1 MTEADLIRLER
12 RRKSNRASAEKYRH
26 KKERESD
33 ILKQVLH
40 TLEFKGVHFKN
51 IRPTL
56 YKMIYQCL
64 VICKNEDYKKIQT
77 NISISNI
84 GYLLTV

>member
-12 RRKSNRASAEKYRH
+12 RRKSNRESAEKYRH

-40 TLEFKGVHFKN
+40 ALEFKGVLF
-51 IRPTL
+51 
-56 YKMIYQCL
+56 
-64 VICKNEDYKKIQT
+64 
-77 NISISNI
+77 
-84 GYLLTV
+84 